1 MERGQKNLQPTL
13 QDKVESRNYKMLKC
27 LLQKKKNGDLHWEAL
42 SDTLKNLILGDILSK
57 ILK

>member
-27 LLQKKKNGDLHWEAL
+27 LLQKKKMEICIG
-42 SDTLKNLILGDILSK
+42 KPYQIL
-57 ILK
+57 